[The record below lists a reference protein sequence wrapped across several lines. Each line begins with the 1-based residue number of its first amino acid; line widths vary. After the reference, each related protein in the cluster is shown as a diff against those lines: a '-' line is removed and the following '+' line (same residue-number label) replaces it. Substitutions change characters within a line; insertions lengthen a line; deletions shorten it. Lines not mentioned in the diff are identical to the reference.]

1 MGCGDKEGDS
11 GDVGAAGGD
20 ACSGVVSSGTID
32 PCGEG
37 QTFDCECELTYD
49 SCSSG
54 DTYRVECI
62 NDNDGGMDCECF
74 LNSVSVGSFQADAL
88 CEFDTPDGEEW
99 EGTVN
104 TGCGFDIS
112 H

>member
-1 MGCGDKEGDS
+1 MPSEDAGEHEGRRY
-11 GDVGAAGGD
+11 
-20 ACSGVVSSGTID
+20 
-32 PCGEG
+32 
-37 QTFDCECELTYD
+37 ECALTYD
-49 SCSSG
+49 SCDSG

-62 NDNDGGMDCECF
+62 NDEAGGMDCECF

-88 CEFDTPDGEEW
+88 CEFDTPDGAEW

-112 H
+112 Y